1 MSEENR
7 NQGHNGTGGNGGLFG
22 RLFSKKTDQP
32 AGNGDAGKS
41 LNEMIDEENR
51 DTYPEDAASESR
63 QDADGEEFV
72 FSGLD
77 GELDNAADAISDE
90 DYSDILSEILGSV
103 SDAADTR
110 AEDVVV
116 DTDNDGVDAEAA
128 SADLQESDE
137 AVVSDHADL
146 SEAAEASDDEE
157 HSKDGAEL
165 LRKIM
170 AFKAS
175 ERNSSAASKTED
187 VKPGSEEGAQESAGN
202 DVGANTDVF
211 EDYEYVTNPS
221 RHEDAEPEEA
231 EAQEEATPQPEQAG
245 EEIPAD
251 GDGSTEDE
259 TDSEPSDGEKPEKD
273 DAEEDDDRD
282 LMLALG
288 YGADGEA
295 ATESGAAVRDDLS
308 RHIRDNRPDYAGAF
322 GYRGEEYRSREQTE
336 DIKRAYR
343 TDSLSMIF
351 RAGGTAILALVILIF
366 EFFGNKFGGA
376 LSMSDYPTVHIL
388 VSMQLLLLAAA
399 LSWKQM
405 INGLVGIFRFELTP
419 HSASAAAV
427 IVVLLYDAVLA
438 IAAPE
443 SFTLYNFPAVLC
455 IVMSVVYDILD
466 LERQIR
472 AFNSLSS
479 WESCC
484 TLEKADAV
492 ELAAALG
499 SSASGK
505 REDASIKSAM
515 RLRHGSFAKNYF
527 SRTNR
532 KNPALKALNYVIA
545 PVVALALVIFLISLA
560 AGRGFVPSANTFT
573 VMVLIA
579 MPVFAM
585 AALIYPFCDLAK
597 NVLKP
602 SEVLLNESEAENY
615 ASADAVIFSED
626 DVFGPRSLMIKRI
639 GLCGGM
645 AARDIFGVLE
655 GASAVFDKVGGTLA
669 GAFRRAAESGSA
681 NGGEPESDAEIL
693 RVCDGGIAAKA
704 ANREYIIGSESFM
717 TLNGITCPVD
727 PDDRAFAEDGGSAV
741 MYIAVDG
748 EVSLKLFVTY
758 TADDR
763 FRSLVSTLS
772 GRGIRPVLVSND
784 PNLDDALLARMLGE
798 LKCPVRVIHDP
809 AAVVANED
817 GEDAEADDGNK
828 NKDDKDTVD
837 AGLVADGSDWT
848 SLVGALSACGK
859 LCRVSSLNARISL
872 GIIVAS
878 VLLAAF
884 LGALGILNG
893 MHSAYVA
900 IYQII
905 CVLPAIISSKLMLN

>member
-7 NQGHNGTGGNGGLFG
+7 KQGHNGTGGNGGLFG

-32 AGNGDAGKS
+32 AENGDAGKS

-51 DTYPEDAASESR
+51 DTYPEDVTPESR

-103 SDAADTR
+103 SDAPATG
-110 AEDVVV
+110 AESD
-116 DTDNDGVDAEAA
+116 
-128 SADLQESDE
+128 SADIADAPADMQKPDE
-137 AVVSDHADL
+137 AEVSAPE
-146 SEAAEASDDEE
+146 EAAEAAGEPESDANTG
-157 HSKDGAEL
+157 DGTEL

-175 ERNSSAASKTED
+175 ERNSSAAARIED
-187 VKPGSEEGAQESAGN
+187 VKSGSEDDEQESAGN

-231 EAQEEATPQPEQAG
+231 EAQEQEEATPEPEQAG
-245 EEIPAD
+245 EEIPSD
-251 GDGSTEDE
+251 GDGSTEDLTE
-259 TDSEPSDGEKPEKD
+259 SEPSEEEKPEKD

-295 ATESGAAVRDDLS
+295 ATDSGAAVRDDLS

-336 DIKRAYR
+336 DIRRAYR
-343 TDSLSMIF
+343 MDSLSMIL

-427 IVVLLYDAVLA
+427 LVVLLYDAVLA

-515 RLRHGSFAKNYF
+515 RLRRGSFAKNYF

-545 PVVALALVIFLISLA
+545 PVVALAMVIFLISLA

-681 NGGEPESDAEIL
+681 NGAEPESDAEIL

-717 TLNGITCPVD
+717 TLNGIACPID

-758 TADDR
+758 TADER

-798 LKCPVRVIHDP
+798 LNCPVRVIHDP

-817 GEDAEADDGNK
+817 GEDAEADGGNSNK